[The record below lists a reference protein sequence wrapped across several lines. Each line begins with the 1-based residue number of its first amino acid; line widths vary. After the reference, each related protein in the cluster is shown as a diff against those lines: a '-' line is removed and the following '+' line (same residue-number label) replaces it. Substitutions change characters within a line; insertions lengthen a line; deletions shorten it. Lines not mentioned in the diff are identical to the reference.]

1 MTIELEAIVESA
13 KAVQEIA
20 KTSGKAIDSANVLG
34 RFIAPFIAGP
44 LEQATGLVED
54 KLRYMRWERQQRF
67 MERVC
72 QIMKELDENAPTKLV
87 PMKFA
92 VPLFQAASLE
102 DDDYL
107 QDLWANLLVN
117 ASVEKQRFEL
127 RRAYIDILERLS
139 PLEALVIEKIYSL
152 PDDELQR
159 NAVVTGNLPTYA
171 RVEKEGGED
180 NAVKPSDEVIMALA
194 NLARMGCVTMPTS
207 WNGGEIFTTVYP
219 AILGRR
225 LVEAVRI

>member
-1 MTIELEAIVESA
+1 MTIESEAIVESA
-13 KAVQEIA
+13 RAVQEIA
-20 KTSGKAIDSANVLG
+20 KTSGKAIDSVNELG

-72 QIMKELDENAPTKLV
+72 QKLKELDENFPTKQIPL
-87 PMKFA
+87 KFA

-117 ASVEKQRFEL
+117 ASVEKQRLEL

-139 PLEALVIEKIYSL
+139 PLEALMLERIYSL
-152 PDDELQR
+152 PVDELQGS
-159 NAVVTGNLPTYA
+159 AVVTENLPTSA
-171 RVEKEGGED
+171 RVERDGGEED
-180 NAVKPSDEVIMALA
+180 LVKPSDEVIMGLA
-194 NLARMGCVTMPTS
+194 NLARMGCITMPTS

-219 AILGRR
+219 AFLGRR
-225 LVEAVRI
+225 LFEAVRM